1 MASLAGEGRAA
12 DRLSRVVGPPQ
23 LVQIE
28 VEVRGEV
35 EAHGVALDEE
45 VSVTVGFLEAR
56 SQARQR
62 AAQGGTACLLVA
74 LRPEESDKLV
84 AAVSLPFDKQE
95 DEGRKGLTR
104 RKDDRP
110 CSL

>member
-1 MASLAGEGRAA
+1 MAPPAGGGRAA
-12 DRLSRVVGPPQ
+12 DGLGRVVGPPQ
-23 LVQIE
+23 LVQVE

-45 VSVTVGFLEAR
+45 VNVTVGFLEAR

-84 AAVSLPFDKQE
+84 AAGRSPLDKQG

-104 RKDDRP
+104 RED
-110 CSL
+110 